1 MNMRRLLYSSLLI
14 LLSVWLGWTV
24 LVDFIV
30 VPGVFRNIH
39 NFFEAGDLGIYLFQ
53 RLNSLEVVVATFV
66 LAVIIFIFRKNRR
79 TLPLL
84 IAAVMV
90 FLISLV
96 YFSWLIPK
104 IQHLSEL
111 WKLSEAGKE
120 IAIADIQQEHQ
131 FFHRIYVVMDTIKI
145 LILLFMLVSAVG
157 KEEWTA

>member
-1 MNMRRLLYSSLLI
+1 MNIRRLLFSSLLI
-14 LLSVWLGWTV
+14 LLSLWLGWTV

-39 NFFEAGDLGIYLFQ
+39 NFFEAGDLGLHLFQ

-66 LAVIIFIFRKNRR
+66 LAVVVFIFRKNRR
-79 TLPLL
+79 ALPLL
-84 IAAVMV
+84 IAGVLV
-90 FLISLV
+90 FIISLV

-104 IQHLSEL
+104 IHELTEL
-111 WKLSEAGKE
+111 WKLSEAGKQ

-131 FFHRIYVVMDTIKI
+131 YFHRIYVVLDTIKI
-145 LILLFMLVSAVG
+145 LILLFMLVSATG